1 MSKAEVMFE
10 KLCGYC
16 CQIGYTGIVEVSFD
30 KYEALVRSPKGEV
43 ERLLFSS
50 ECGWH

>member
-10 KLCGYC
+10 KLCEYC
-16 CQIGYTGIVEVSFD
+16 RQIGYKGIVEVSFD
-30 KYEALVRSPKGEV
+30 KYEALVKTPKGEV

-50 ECGWH
+50 DCGWH